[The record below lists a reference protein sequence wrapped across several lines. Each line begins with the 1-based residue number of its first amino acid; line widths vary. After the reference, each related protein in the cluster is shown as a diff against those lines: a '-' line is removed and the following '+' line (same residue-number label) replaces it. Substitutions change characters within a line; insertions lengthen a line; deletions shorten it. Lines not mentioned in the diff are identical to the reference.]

1 MSSLDGGYT
10 PKKDGDG
17 RRRWPQ
23 EYFAAFAASLSEVT
37 IGFVYGWSSTAL
49 PLMEAE
55 TWPWRITPDESSWIV
70 SLVDIGSMVIAIP
83 AGLAANRLGRRWV
96 LLFSA
101 FFFIASWA
109 IILAAKSAYLL
120 YAARLLA
127 GMGGGTVFTV
137 NTMYWGEIASPGFR
151 GSASSLTQA
160 MLFLG
165 VLLADVI
172 GYLYPTEYT
181 TLAYCGLAVT
191 LLFLACFF
199 PMPESP
205 YFLQRLSGLSAVIAY
220 TSTTLPEN
228 LANFGPAIIGAVLF
242 VASFA
247 PLLLMD
253 RLGRRPLLILSSIVV
268 AASMTSNGL
277 YFHFFPESE
286 AAAADGSS
294 LTWVPLLGLV
304 VYAVAYA
311 LGMGPVPDILPGE
324 VFPTS
329 VKGLAVS
336 GVNISLTIFTFLVSK
351 IYNSAG
357 AVVMYFSFAV
367 AGVLTAF
374 FTYFVIPE
382 TRGKTLEQVVAELEG
397 RPAVASNNTPDVA
410 AHSLSAYE
418 DRTASNNAER
428 SPAHL
433 P

>member
-1 MSSLDGGYT
+1 
-10 PKKDGDG
+10 
-17 RRRWPQ
+17 
-23 EYFAAFAASLSEVT
+23 
-37 IGFVYGWSSTAL
+37 
-49 PLMEAE
+49 
-55 TWPWRITPDESSWIV
+55 
-70 SLVDIGSMVIAIP
+70 
-83 AGLAANRLGRRWV
+83 
-96 LLFSA
+96 
-101 FFFIASWA
+101 
-109 IILAAKSAYLL
+109 
-120 YAARLLA
+120 
-127 GMGGGTVFTV
+127 MGGGTVFTV

-205 YFLQRLSGLSAVIAY
+205 YFLLMRGRPDLARQSLQRLRGRDDVAGELVPLEESMRADLALGSDLQCGCVGMVRTGGARKALLIAVVVGALQRLSGLSAVIAY